1 MAGIVFD
8 TSVYISA
15 IRRGDAGILDLR
27 RASRMQGEN
36 SQPLWLSAVVLSE
49 LLIGAVDRTARRRLL
64 EMEREFVRVNRL
76 LVPQQSDWRLSG
88 EVLSLIGQQSGDEQ
102 VRRARMTND
111 ALIAMSVARNGFVV
125 LTKNPQYCEEIVPFQ
140 IFVVSQNLF
149 NSHSG
154 TQQLQN

>member
-1 MAGIVFD
+1 MAGIIFD

-15 IRRGDAGILDLR
+15 IRSGNTGILDLR
-27 RASRMQGEN
+27 RASRMGAEN
-36 SQPLWLSAVVLSE
+36 SEPLWLSAVVLSE

-64 EMEREFVRVNRL
+64 EMEKEFVRVNRL

-88 EVLSLIGQQSGDEQ
+88 EVLSLIGQQSGYER

-125 LTKNPQYCEEIVPFQ
+125 LTKNAQDFEQ
-140 IFVVSQNLF
+140 IAKFRAFKWERV
-149 NSHSG
+149 
-154 TQQLQN
+154 